1 MLVTNIIGDPLLEQ
15 SAKRF
20 HLYLK
25 KAGLDGRGEP
35 VGRPRKPCK
44 LKNTPSIVIIII
56 IIIRVGKPEI
66 VFIEVVI
73 IDVAIPGD
81 ERVKD
86 KELEKIEKYRLL
98 KDEFA
103 KVWHTWKVIVVP
115 VVIGALGAT
124 SVNFKEYVKRIG
136 VNVRLEVIQKTA
148 LLGTAK
154 IPRKVLS
161 LY

>member
-44 LKNTPSIVIIII
+44 LKNTPSIVMIIIIIII

-66 VFIEVVI
+66 VFIDKNYGVRGCHNRCCH
-73 IDVAIPGD
+73 PG
-81 ERVKD
+81 
-86 KELEKIEKYRLL
+86 
-98 KDEFA
+98 
-103 KVWHTWKVIVVP
+103 
-115 VVIGALGAT
+115 
-124 SVNFKEYVKRIG
+124 
-136 VNVRLEVIQKTA
+136 
-148 LLGTAK
+148 
-154 IPRKVLS
+154 
-161 LY
+161 

>member
-56 IIIRVGKPEI
+56 IIIIRVGKPEI
-66 VFIEVVI
+66 VFI
-73 IDVAIPGD
+73 DKNYTPNANMADLSDGPGLVA
-81 ERVKD
+81 R
-86 KELEKIEKYRLL
+86 
-98 KDEFA
+98 
-103 KVWHTWKVIVVP
+103 
-115 VVIGALGAT
+115 
-124 SVNFKEYVKRIG
+124 KRG
-136 VNVRLEVIQKTA
+136 
-148 LLGTAK
+148 
-154 IPRKVLS
+154 
-161 LY
+161 